1 MSEYLIIIDGEQFL
15 VEAPHVLA
23 AWEVAFAQAAL
34 MRHEGRVKAE
44 EVEVSVFTLREA
56 RKQGIPVL
64 FPEKL
69 DRLEVLRKVEEVR
82 ADFRKI
88 RGGQATLERFVGVR
102 A

>member
-1 MSEYLIIIDGEQFL
+1 MSEYLIVIDGEQFL

-34 MRHEGRVKAE
+34 MRHEGRLRAE
-44 EVEVSVFTLREA
+44 EVEVSVFSMKEA
-56 RKQGIPVL
+56 KKQGIPVL

-88 RGGQATLERFVGVR
+88 RGGQATLERFVGVK

>member
-1 MSEYLIIIDGEQFL
+1 MSEYLIVIEGEQFL

-34 MRHEGRVKAE
+34 MRHEGRLRAE

-69 DRLEVLRKVEEVR
+69 DRLEVLRRVEEVR

-88 RGGQATLERFVGVR
+88 RGGQATLERFVGVK

>member
-1 MSEYLIIIDGEQFL
+1 MSEYLIIIEGEQFL
-15 VEAPHVLA
+15 VEVPHILA

-34 MRHEGRVKAE
+34 MRHEGRLRAE
-44 EVEVSVFTLREA
+44 EVEVSVFSLKEVKRE
-56 RKQGIPVL
+56 GIPML
-64 FPEKL
+64 FPKRL
-69 DRLEVLRKVEEVR
+69 DRLEVLKRVEEVR